1 MPIFFSDLS
10 IHDICLQISHA
21 IKRYVRLGFDITSGE
36 DIEKAI
42 ENLSGTLVANINPNR
57 AQRASVKIGTIPGNS
72 DLYEWHWPTEGSL
85 AGYICA
91 RPLPGFGDWKN
102 WSPIQLR
109 KWKSSEIEQPQ
120 PCISEHS
127 TPQKN
132 WTMPIYRLLSKNYIN
147 IIGR

>member
-1 MPIFFSDLS
+1 MYKDFS
-10 IHDICLQISHA
+10 CT
-21 IKRYVRLGFDITSGE
+21 YLGFDIMFGE

-42 ENLSGTLVANINPNR
+42 ENLSGTSVANINPNR
-57 AQRASVKIGTIPGNS
+57 AQRASIKIGTIPGNS
-72 DLYEWHWPTEGSL
+72 DLSEWCWPTEGSL

-102 WSPIQLR
+102 WTAIQLR

-132 WTMPIYRLLSKNYIN
+132 WTMPIYRSSSKNYIN
-147 IIGR
+147 TIGTCILIHNSKKI